1 MLYAR
6 YSGIHNPAVYQ
17 ACGTRVH
24 TYAHAYIYVHTRTKT
39 RARARKHPS
48 NNPQSGLGSRNAR
61 ALISPGVFSSTGSR
75 PWISTIRLV
84 QRQPRREFRFL
95 RKPPDSIRAC
105 GFEMRYYNTPREY
118 KPTGETLGETAMRL
132 VMAIPLLCLAASS
145 LFADNRSNPARPSSP
160 AIHQRRERGV

>member
-1 MLYAR
+1 MILINRIIVRTMLYAR

-24 TYAHAYIYVHTRTKT
+24 TPTHTCTYIHINT
-39 RARARKHPS
+39 RARKHPS
-48 NNPQSGLGSRNAR
+48 NNPQFGLGSRNAR

-118 KPTGETLGETAMRL
+118 KRTG
-132 VMAIPLLCLAASS
+132 
-145 LFADNRSNPARPSSP
+145 
-160 AIHQRRERGV
+160 RR